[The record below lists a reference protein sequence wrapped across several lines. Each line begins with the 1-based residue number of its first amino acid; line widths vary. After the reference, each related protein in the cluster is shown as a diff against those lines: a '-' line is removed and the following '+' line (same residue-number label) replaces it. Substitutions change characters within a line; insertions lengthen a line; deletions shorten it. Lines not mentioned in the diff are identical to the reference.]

1 MTPIQMKALPAG
13 LMVMASLEPL
23 PAIDAP
29 KPMEGMNW
37 QMRDDA
43 LARSKPGLRAAQARR
58 ATNVIDIFETIG
70 FDWWTGGGVTAKG
83 ISQQLDGMRG
93 DVEVYIN
100 SPGGSYFEG
109 VSIYNLLREYEGKVT
124 VKVIG
129 LAASAASIIAM
140 AADELLIAETGS
152 LMIHNVWVCACG
164 DRNDMAKAADTLS
177 QFDEAMAK
185 LYAKRAGIDAAQ
197 ATEWMDAETWFTGE
211 QAIEA
216 GMADGLIEDDEIE
229 QGKDGEQASLR
240 AEARTVN
247 ALKLQNPGLSRK
259 ECRAL
264 LSDMKGKSSA
274 ASEPK
279 APEGDLAAA
288 VRDLMKTLKG

>member
-1 MTPIQMKALPAG
+1 
-13 LMVMASLEPL
+13 
-23 PAIDAP
+23 
-29 KPMEGMNW
+29 
-37 QMRDDA
+37 
-43 LARSKPGLRAAQARR
+43 
-58 ATNVIDIFETIG
+58 
-70 FDWWTGGGVTAKG
+70 
-83 ISQQLDGMRG
+83 MRG

-164 DRNDMAKAADTLS
+164 DRNDMAKAAETLS

-185 LYAKRAGIDAAQ
+185 LYSKRAGIDAAQ

-229 QGKDGEQASLR
+229 QSKDGEQASLR